1 MVIWS
6 LLSGSTTLQAGE
18 EQEEEE
24 EEEGVPLEGFEGD
37 KENHER
43 RVEQGSRWMQRKQ
56 GQALRSEG
64 GRSEGGGGDAAGEC
78 EETAVLGE

>member
-18 EQEEEE
+18 EQEEE

-56 GQALRSEG
+56 GQALRIEG
-64 GRSEGGGGDAAGEC
+64 GRSEGDAAGEC